1 MKKGIVHSIMVF
13 AILVSS
19 CKKLLNEDVKSQITD
34 NYINTPAGFQDGV
47 KATYSFLKTFYG
59 GDEFGSAITVFGT
72 DEFTNGSDGGNKSL
86 NQYTSDLNPRQNT
99 FRTIWNNLYLAIN
112 ACNTVITR
120 APNLTSLADAEK
132 STRVAEVKFLRA
144 QYYFLLVQLFGPVHL
159 SLTETESV
167 VTTATRAPLK
177 DIYDAIISDLNVAI
191 LALPIKASDYG
202 RATKPAAENL
212 LAKVYLTRASS
223 EAKQSG
229 DYAKAAELSKNVINN
244 YGFKLTDDFEK
255 VFEQGAGEKNSEVI
269 WSVQNNKDLLT
280 IGTGNTLHLY
290 FLMEY
295 DVLPGMK
302 RDVTNGKPF
311 KRFKPTD
318 FTLQTLF
325 NRQFDGRYEKTFK
338 RVFFCNNPGT
348 YAINGRQ
355 VNLKLGDTAV
365 YVPDR
370 ELTAGELAK
379 INYNVYPPSKQDER
393 RYPTLTK
400 FLDPQRPNLG
410 DGAGSRDV
418 LVYRLAE
425 TYLVAAEA
433 LMMSGNSE
441 EAAIFVNIVRS
452 RAAKIGASNVETT
465 ANRLAMQVTPAQL
478 DIDFILDERS
488 RELLGENMR
497 WLDLVRTG
505 KLVERVKKYNPAGA
519 AGIKPFHVL
528 RPIPQEQI
536 DRTSSE
542 FKQNPGY

>member
-1 MKKGIVHSIMVF
+1 MKKGIIHSIMVF

-34 NYINTPAGFQDGV
+34 NYINTPTGFQDGV

-72 DEFTNGSDGGNKSL
+72 DEFTNGSDGGNKGL

-99 FRTIWNNLYLAIN
+99 FTTIWNNLYLAIN
-112 ACNTVITR
+112 ACNAVITR
-120 APNLTSLADAEK
+120 APNVTGLADAEK

-177 DIYDAIISDLNVAI
+177 DIYDAIISDLNVAV
-191 LALPIKASDYG
+191 LALPVKASDYG

-302 RDVTNGKPF
+302 RDVANGKPF

-325 NRQFDGRYEKTFK
+325 NRQFDGRYEKSFK

-355 VNLKLGDTAV
+355 VTLKLGDTAV

-379 INYNVYPPSKQDER
+379 TNYNVYPPSKQDER

-433 LMMSGNSE
+433 LMMSGNSA
-441 EAAIFVNIVRS
+441 EAATFVNIVRS
-452 RAAKIGASNVETT
+452 RAAKTGASNVETA